1 MYAARG
7 RFAEALPVAEKAF
20 SLAPWYPPS
29 VGIYAGLLVR
39 MGQPERG
46 RELIENLGKAEALL
60 APSGWALLYL
70 CSGEIDP
77 AADWFEK
84 VVEQRDP
91 LGAQVLQTPIAEPL
105 RASSRWP
112 KLAVMMNLRGEA
124 K

>member
-1 MYAARG
+1 
-7 RFAEALPVAEKAF
+7 
-20 SLAPWYPPS
+20 
-29 VGIYAGLLVR
+29 